1 MIIWLASYPKSGN
14 TLVRSM
20 LSAYLFSKDGKFNFD
35 LLKNIRKFP
44 DFGVFKNLGVD
55 ITDENEVVKN
65 YIYVQKEIN
74 KRDGNSIRF
83 LKTHA
88 ALNDI
93 NGHKFTDLKNTLGA
107 IYIVRDP
114 RKIVLS
120 YANHSQITLNES
132 LDRLIELRTL
142 GGEKDEQNQSVTHVG
157 SWSSNYQSWKEFK
170 KIKKYLLIKYE
181 DLIYDKKNTIL
192 KVFEF
197 IGKLLNQNIAVD
209 DNKLKKC
216 IVSTDFKKMKSLE
229 IKETFYEAP
238 LDTKNGGRKPFFKLG
253 PNNDYKKLLDKKNR
267 DKIEKHFK
275 LEMSELGYI

>member
-1 MIIWLASYPKSGN
+1 MIVWLASYPKSGN

-20 LSAYLFSKDGKFNFD
+20 LSAYLFSKDGNFNFD

-74 KRDGNSIRF
+74 KRDGNSVRF

-181 DLIYDKKNTIL
+181 DLVLDPEKALISILEFTHKLSNAKFMLDEAKLKNVLNSTTFENLQNLEKKNSFPEAIRGSD
-192 KVFEF
+192 
-197 IGKLLNQNIAVD
+197 GKLI
-209 DNKLKKC
+209 
-216 IVSTDFKKMKSLE
+216 T
-229 IKETFYEAP
+229 
-238 LDTKNGGRKPFFKLG
+238 FFKYG
-253 PNNDYKKLLDKKNR
+253 EKNTGKNLPKEINS
-267 DKIEKHFK
+267 KIEQV
-275 LEMSELGYI
+275 LSSEMKELGYL

>member
-1 MIIWLASYPKSGN
+1 MIVWLASYPKSGN

-20 LSAYLFSKDGKFNFD
+20 LSAYLFSKDGNFNFD

-181 DLIYDKKNTIL
+181 DLVSDPEKALISILEFTHKLSNAKFMLDEAKLKNVLNSTTFENLQNLEKKNSFPEAIRGSD
-192 KVFEF
+192 
-197 IGKLLNQNIAVD
+197 GKLI
-209 DNKLKKC
+209 
-216 IVSTDFKKMKSLE
+216 T
-229 IKETFYEAP
+229 
-238 LDTKNGGRKPFFKLG
+238 FFKYG
-253 PNNDYKKLLDKKNR
+253 EKNTGKNLPKEINS
-267 DKIEKHFK
+267 KIEQV
-275 LEMSELGYI
+275 LSSEMKELGYL

>member
-1 MIIWLASYPKSGN
+1 MIVWLASYPKSGN

-20 LSAYLFSKDGKFNFD
+20 LSAYLFSKDGNFNFD

-181 DLIYDKKNTIL
+181 DLVSDPEKALISILEFTHKLSNAKFMLDETKLKNVLNSTTFENLQNLEKKNSFPEAIRGSD
-192 KVFEF
+192 
-197 IGKLLNQNIAVD
+197 GKLI
-209 DNKLKKC
+209 
-216 IVSTDFKKMKSLE
+216 T
-229 IKETFYEAP
+229 
-238 LDTKNGGRKPFFKLG
+238 FFKYG
-253 PNNDYKKLLDKKNR
+253 EKNTGKNLPKEINS
-267 DKIEKHFK
+267 KIEQV
-275 LEMSELGYI
+275 LSSEMKELGYL

>member
-1 MIIWLASYPKSGN
+1 MIVWLASYPKSGN

-20 LSAYLFSKDGKFNFD
+20 LSAYLFSKDGNFNFD

-74 KRDGNSIRF
+74 KRDGNSVRF

-132 LDRLIELRTL
+132 LNRLIELRTL

-181 DLIYDKKNTIL
+181 DLVSDPEKALISILEFTHKLSNAKFMLDETKLKNVLNSTTFENLQNLEKKNSFPEAIRGSD
-192 KVFEF
+192 
-197 IGKLLNQNIAVD
+197 GKLI
-209 DNKLKKC
+209 
-216 IVSTDFKKMKSLE
+216 T
-229 IKETFYEAP
+229 
-238 LDTKNGGRKPFFKLG
+238 FFKYG
-253 PNNDYKKLLDKKNR
+253 EKNTGKNLPKEINS
-267 DKIEKHFK
+267 KIEQV
-275 LEMSELGYI
+275 LSSEMKELGYL